1 MGTVVELFLHSP
13 RESLLGQ
20 TVDFLRRDPPT
31 AGFFDLSRTL
41 VLLPTR
47 EVGRRLRARLA
58 EALAEEE
65 RGLFPPAVATPGGLF
80 RHLEAGEEPVL
91 AEPERVLLAAEAL
104 GTLSP
109 AERAT
114 AFGYP
119 ADQPPGP
126 LDLLAWA
133 EFWTEARSELAE
145 AGHDFGSAAQ
155 AIAGGEEQERWQ
167 LLAHVEE
174 TYRERLRAEEEAVD
188 PDERARAIVRDP
200 DPDSL
205 PYDRIVLAGL
215 ADFPRRVEQWLA
227 AIDGALRIEILL
239 FADPE
244 EREQFDLW
252 GRPLPASART
262 RAIDLPTASLRK
274 EVDLYAAAERAADT
288 LTGVEEPARRCVFG
302 VNEPGHAVLLE
313 HLLRERG
320 QPVFHPAERPLAASG
335 PGQYLE
341 SLHGFL
347 VENEAEA
354 AAAWFQSSLARR
366 WLRARGGPPHSEWLR
381 AVDRLREDHLP
392 STGGDLLRLLAEHPA
407 GPRDPAAKERI
418 DRLREIRA
426 AVDHG
431 ADLRAWMVHLRTA
444 GLLDDLRE
452 EEGMAGFAEGLDRL
466 LRRLDAFPGP
476 GGGAAGGGRDGGG
489 DGGEEPGDGGRG
501 GDGGGDPRAE
511 LEAWCFRASLQGGL
525 EPRRAGDEVEIL
537 GWLELPWDER
547 PWLQILDTYDEVLP
561 QTLGAHPLL
570 SDGLR
575 ERLGMAHRLQRTA
588 RDAYLLS
595 LLTRLHDPAAGG
607 RLDCW
612 IPASDTSGQKVLPS
626 RLLGFAAPAETA
638 ERQRHLQRPPTPR
651 PARTV
656 QKPLRLTAPQRG
668 AEWLAELRDDERGG
682 LHPSWFGSWLRCPR
696 TFYLEKV
703 CGLAPVDTR
712 RVELDPPAFGSL
724 FHTVVERLE
733 RQHGV
738 LSGRPGIDPTDP
750 GPLRK
755 ALPGALAAAF
765 ADRCGSD
772 PGALLLVQQDM
783 LRRRLEKTVDALAA
797 AAADGWRTWEVETRL
812 RVEDFFGPGLPL
824 TGRIDRIEHL
834 PGTNRFRIIDF
845 KTSAKATPPEK
856 KHLKQV
862 QRRQKFR
869 AFQAFPVAGQDALYW
884 LDLQLPLYTV
894 LLAHA
899 PGIPADATLEVAYL
913 NAPANT
919 RDTQLAVWEGFSP
932 ALRESAVETARTI
945 VQLWG
950 EDYFSPPGDTFAQ
963 GPWAELGGTDT
974 WHHWQ
979 AEGWRDLEDYHA
991 ARTAETAP

>member
-1 MGTVVELFLHSP
+1 MGTAVELFLHSP

-41 VLLPTR
+41 VLVPTR

-58 EALAEEE
+58 EALDAEG

-80 RHLEAGEEPVL
+80 RHLDAGRPVL

-104 GTLSP
+104 GTLTP

-119 ADQPPGP
+119 ADQQPGP

-133 EFWTEARSELAE
+133 EFWMEARSELAE
-145 AGHDFGSAAQ
+145 AGHDFASGAR
-155 AIAGGEEQERWQ
+155 AIGEGEQRERWQ
-167 LLAHVEE
+167 LLARVEE
-174 TYRERLRAEEEAVD
+174 SYRERLRREEAAD
-188 PDERARAIVRDP
+188 PDERARAILRNP
-200 DPDSL
+200 DPEAL
-205 PYDRIVLAGL
+205 PYDRVILAGL
-215 ADFPRRVEQWLA
+215 ADFPRRVEQWLQ
-227 AIDGALRIEILL
+227 AIDGALRLEILL

-252 GRPLPASART
+252 GRPLPESART
-262 RAIDLPTASLRK
+262 RALPLQPASLRK

-288 LTGVEEPARRCVFG
+288 LSGVAEPARRCVFG

-320 QPVFHPAERPLAASG
+320 QPVFHPAERPLAASR

-347 VENEAEA
+347 VGNEAEA
-354 AAAWFQSSLARR
+354 AAAWFRSTLARR
-366 WLRARGGPPHSEWLR
+366 WLRAQGGPPHDQWLR
-381 AVDRLREDHLP
+381 TVDRLREDHLP
-392 STGGDLLRLLAEHPA
+392 STAGDLLRLLAEHPA
-407 GPRDPAAKERI
+407 GARDPVAQERI
-418 DRLREIRA
+418 DHLREIRA
-426 AVDHG
+426 AVENG
-431 ADLRAWMVHLRTA
+431 ADLRAWMVHLRGA

-452 EEGMAGFAEGLDRL
+452 EEGMAAFAEGLDRL
-466 LRRLDAFPGP
+466 LRRLDALAGP
-476 GGGAAGGGRDGGG
+476 GGGGFGGTGPSTD
-489 DGGEEPGDGGRG
+489 
-501 GDGGGDPRAE
+501 RAE
-511 LEAWCFRASLQGGL
+511 LEAWCFRAALQGGI
-525 EPRRAGDEVEIL
+525 EPRREGGEVEIL

-575 ERLGMAHRLQRTA
+575 EQLGMAHRLQRTA

-595 LLTRLHDPAAGG
+595 LLTRLHDPTSGG

-626 RLLGFAAPAETA
+626 RLLGFAEPAETG
-638 ERQRHLQRPPTPR
+638 ERQLLLQRPPPPR
-651 PARTV
+651 PAGSGLT
-656 QKPLRLTAPQRG
+656 PLRLTAPRRG
-668 AEWLAELRDDERGG
+668 EDWLGELREADHGG
-682 LHPSWFGSWLRCPR
+682 IHPSWFGSWLYCPR

-703 CGLAPVDTR
+703 CGLEAVDTR
-712 RVELDPPAFGSL
+712 RVELDAPAFGSL
-724 FHTVVERLE
+724 FHKVLERLE
-733 RQHGV
+733 RRHGV
-738 LSGRPGIDPTDP
+738 LSGPEGLDPTDP
-750 GPLRK
+750 TPLR
-755 ALPGALAAAF
+755 AAVQQELADAF
-765 ADRCGSD
+765 AERCGSD
-772 PGALLLVQQDM
+772 PGALLLVQREM
-783 LRRRLEKTVDALAA
+783 LQRRLEKTVDELARAA
-797 AAADGWRTWEVETRL
+797 AEGWQVWEVEANL

-834 PGTNRFRIIDF
+834 PGTNRYRIIDY
-845 KTSAKATPPEK
+845 KTSAKAKTPAE
-856 KHLKQV
+856 KHLMNG
-862 QRRQKFR
+862 QRVRKFR
-869 AFQAFPVAGQDALYW
+869 PSLAFPVAGGSPSYW

-899 PGIPADATLEVAYL
+899 PGIPADAALEVAYL

-919 RDTQLAVWEGFSP
+919 RDTRLALWEDFSP
-932 ALRESAVETARTI
+932 ALRDSAVATARTI
-945 VQLWG
+945 VQLWE
-950 EDYFSPPGDTFAQ
+950 EDYFSPPGASFSSSD
-963 GPWAELGGTDT
+963 WAELGGINT

-991 ARTAETAP
+991 ARTAETEP